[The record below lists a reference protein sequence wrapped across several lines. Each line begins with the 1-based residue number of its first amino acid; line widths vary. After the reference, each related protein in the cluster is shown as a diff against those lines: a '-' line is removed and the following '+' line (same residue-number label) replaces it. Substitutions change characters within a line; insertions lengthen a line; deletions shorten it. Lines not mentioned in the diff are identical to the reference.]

1 MSIQDG
7 LDDRTLLHA
16 KIIRDADK
24 LDNFRVKKE
33 EKIEAIFPGKIENK
47 MDMEN
52 SKLSNK
58 VYETVKRE
66 KCVDIHD
73 RETILDY
80 WVCVLAFIFDL
91 NFKESYE
98 IVKENDYVN
107 ILIDRFNYN
116 DLETKTRMEDIRNFM
131 NDFINRKIRQ

>member
-1 MSIQDG
+1 
-7 LDDRTLLHA
+7 
-16 KIIRDADK
+16 
-24 LDNFRVKKE
+24 
-33 EKIEAIFPGKIENK
+33 

-73 RETILDY
+73 RKTILDY

-116 DLETKTRMEDIRNFM
+116 DLETKTRMEGIRNFM
-131 NDFINRKIRQ
+131 NDFINRKIKQ